1 MAGIYIHIPF
11 CRSRCIYCGFY
22 STTLLNLRGQYID
35 AVCKEMALRKNY
47 IDNEAYSTIYIGG
60 GTPSLLTQDELQK
73 LFSNLY
79 ETFNISSD
87 TEITLECNPNDIT
100 TQFAKMLTQLPVNR
114 ISIGTQTFSDSRLK
128 LIHRRHNTQE
138 VYNAIN
144 LLRSIGISNIS
155 IDLMFGFPGET
166 LEEWTSDIDKALELD
181 VEHISAYSLMY
192 EDGTLLTDMLK
203 QGKIKEIDDEISL
216 AMYKVLVSRL
226 ISNGYEHYEI
236 SNFARKGYRSR
247 HNSSYWQQT
256 KYIGLGAAAHSFD
269 IKSRQWNI
277 SDIRKYIL
285 GIGKGIIPMEREI
298 LDADTTYNDII
309 TTALRTKEGINLNK
323 ITTQLGNTYRKY
335 LINNA
340 KKHILENTLELSGNN
355 LRLTYK
361 GIYLSDMIMSDLMV
375 V

>member
-11 CRSRCIYCGFY
+11 CQSRCIYCGFY

-114 ISIGTQTFSDSRLK
+114 ISIGAQTFSDSRLK

-192 EDGTLLTDMLK
+192 EDGTQLTDMLE
-203 QGKIKEIDDEISL
+203 QGKIKEIDDETSL

-226 ISNGYEHYEI
+226 TSNGYEHYEI

-340 KKHILENTLELSGNN
+340 KKHILGNTLELSGNN

-361 GIYLSDMIMSDLMV
+361 GIYLSDMIMSDLMIV
-375 V
+375 

>member
-11 CRSRCIYCGFY
+11 CQSRCIYCGFY

-73 LFSNLY
+73 IFSNLY

-192 EDGTLLTDMLK
+192 EDGTQLTDMLE
-203 QGKIKEIDDEISL
+203 QGKIKEIDDETSL

-247 HNSSYWQQT
+247 HNSS
-256 KYIGLGAAAHSFD
+256 
-269 IKSRQWNI
+269 
-277 SDIRKYIL
+277 
-285 GIGKGIIPMEREI
+285 
-298 LDADTTYNDII
+298 
-309 TTALRTKEGINLNK
+309 
-323 ITTQLGNTYRKY
+323 
-335 LINNA
+335 
-340 KKHILENTLELSGNN
+340 
-355 LRLTYK
+355 
-361 GIYLSDMIMSDLMV
+361 
-375 V
+375 

>member
-11 CRSRCIYCGFY
+11 CQSRCIYCGFY

-192 EDGTLLTDMLK
+192 EDGTQLTDMLE
-203 QGKIKEIDDEISL
+203 QGKIKEIDDETSL

-226 ISNGYEHYEI
+226 TSNGYEHYEI

-340 KKHILENTLELSGNN
+340 KKHILGNTLELSGNN

-361 GIYLSDMIMSDLMV
+361 GIYLSDMIMSDLMIV
-375 V
+375 

>member
-11 CRSRCIYCGFY
+11 CQSRCIYCGFY

-35 AVCKEMALRKNY
+35 AVCKEMALRKSY

-192 EDGTLLTDMLK
+192 EDGTQLTDMLE
-203 QGKIKEIDDEISL
+203 QGKIKEIDDETSL

-226 ISNGYEHYEI
+226 TSNGYEHYEI

-340 KKHILENTLELSGNN
+340 KKHILGNTLELSGNN

-361 GIYLSDMIMSDLMV
+361 GIYLSDMIMSDLMIV
-375 V
+375 

>member
-11 CRSRCIYCGFY
+11 CQSRCIYCGFY

-114 ISIGTQTFSDSRLK
+114 ISIGAQTFSDSRLK

-192 EDGTLLTDMLK
+192 EDGTQLTDMLE
-203 QGKIKEIDDEISL
+203 QGKIKEIDDETSL

-226 ISNGYEHYEI
+226 TSNGYEHYEI

-340 KKHILENTLELSGNN
+340 KKHILENTLELSENN

-361 GIYLSDMIMSDLMV
+361 GIYLSDMIMSDLMIV
-375 V
+375 

>member
-11 CRSRCIYCGFY
+11 CQSRCIYCGFY

-47 IDNEAYSTIYIGG
+47 IDNETYSTIYIGG

-100 TQFAKMLTQLPVNR
+100 TQFAKMLTQMPVNR
-114 ISIGTQTFSDSRLK
+114 ISIGAQTFSDSRLK

-323 ITTQLGNTYRKY
+323 ITTQLGKTYRKY

-340 KKHILENTLELSGNN
+340 KKHILENTLELSENN

>member
-11 CRSRCIYCGFY
+11 CQSRCIYCGFY

-192 EDGTLLTDMLK
+192 EDGTQLTDMLE
-203 QGKIKEIDDEISL
+203 QGKIKEIDDETSL

-361 GIYLSDMIMSDLMV
+361 GIYLSDMIMSDLMIV
-375 V
+375 

>member
-11 CRSRCIYCGFY
+11 CQSRCIYCGFY

-100 TQFAKMLTQLPVNR
+100 TQFAKMLTQMPVNR
-114 ISIGTQTFSDSRLK
+114 ISIGAQTFSDSRLK

-340 KKHILENTLELSGNN
+340 KKHILENTLELSENN

>member
-11 CRSRCIYCGFY
+11 CQSRCIYCGFY

-192 EDGTLLTDMLK
+192 EDGTQLTDMLE
-203 QGKIKEIDDEISL
+203 QGKIKEIDDETSL

-226 ISNGYEHYEI
+226 TSNGYEHYEI

-361 GIYLSDMIMSDLMV
+361 GIYLSDMIMSDLMIV
-375 V
+375 

>member
-11 CRSRCIYCGFY
+11 CQSRCIYCGFY

-100 TQFAKMLTQLPVNR
+100 TQFAKMLTQMPVNR
-114 ISIGTQTFSDSRLK
+114 ISIGAQTFSDSRLK

-192 EDGTLLTDMLK
+192 EDGTLLTDMLE

-216 AMYKVLVSRL
+216 AMYKVLVSQL

-323 ITTQLGNTYRKY
+323 ITTQLGNSYRKY

-340 KKHILENTLELSGNN
+340 KKHIWENTLELSENN

>member
-11 CRSRCIYCGFY
+11 CQSRCIYCGFY

-192 EDGTLLTDMLK
+192 EDGTQLTDMLE
-203 QGKIKEIDDEISL
+203 QGKIKEIDDETSL

-226 ISNGYEHYEI
+226 TSNGYEHYEI

-277 SDIRKYIL
+277 SDIRKYIW

-340 KKHILENTLELSGNN
+340 KKHILGNTLELSGNN

-361 GIYLSDMIMSDLMV
+361 GIYLSDMIMSDLMIV
-375 V
+375 

>member
-11 CRSRCIYCGFY
+11 CQSRCIYCGFY

-79 ETFNISSD
+79 KTFNISSD

-100 TQFAKMLTQLPVNR
+100 TQFAKMLTQMPVNR
-114 ISIGTQTFSDSRLK
+114 ISIGAQTFSDSRLK

-192 EDGTLLTDMLK
+192 EDGTLLTDMLE

-216 AMYKVLVSRL
+216 AMYKVLVSQL

>member
-11 CRSRCIYCGFY
+11 CQSRCIYCGFY

-73 LFSNLY
+73 IFSNLY

-192 EDGTLLTDMLK
+192 EDGTQLTDMLE
-203 QGKIKEIDDEISL
+203 QGKIKEIDDETSL

-361 GIYLSDMIMSDLMV
+361 GIYLSDMIMSDLMIV
-375 V
+375 

>member
-11 CRSRCIYCGFY
+11 CQSRCIYCGFY

-100 TQFAKMLTQLPVNR
+100 TQFTKMLTQLPVNR

-192 EDGTLLTDMLK
+192 EDGTQLTDMLE
-203 QGKIKEIDDEISL
+203 QGKIKEIDDETSL

-340 KKHILENTLELSGNN
+340 KKHILGNTLELSGNN

-361 GIYLSDMIMSDLMV
+361 GIYLSDMIMSDLMIV
-375 V
+375 